1 MANYLATA
9 RTNYFRV
16 TNEEKYQEL
25 FSKLVSE
32 DEIED
37 FTEVKDGITYH
48 GFGAYA
54 PIEYFDNDE
63 YDFDMFI
70 EELQKILPE
79 DEAFMYF
86 EVGSEKI
93 RYLVGYA
100 CVVTHNEI
108 KEMNLDSWAKNT
120 AKNLLGEDF
129 KTKTEY

>member
-37 FTEVKDGITYH
+37 FTEIKDGTTYH

-54 PIEYFDNDE
+54 PIEYIDNDE
-63 YDFDMFI
+63 YDFDIFL
-70 EELQKILPE
+70 EEL
-79 DEAFMYF
+79 
-86 EVGSEKI
+86 
-93 RYLVGYA
+93 
-100 CVVTHNEI
+100 
-108 KEMNLDSWAKNT
+108 
-120 AKNLLGEDF
+120 
-129 KTKTEY
+129 